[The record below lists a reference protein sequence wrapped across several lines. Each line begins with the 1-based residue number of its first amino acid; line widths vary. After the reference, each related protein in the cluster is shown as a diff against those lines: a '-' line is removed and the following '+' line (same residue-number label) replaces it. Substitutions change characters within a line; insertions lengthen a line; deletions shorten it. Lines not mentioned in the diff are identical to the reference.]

1 MARAFY
7 SWQAGDWTQ
16 ILQRRGSGRTSL
28 WEQHRATCCCC
39 CFFHLSLS
47 LSPSLQAFTRETKRL
62 DQMGSVIG
70 CYYSTDRVHFS
81 SWPYLKERVESS
93 LLSQNSGDMAQDEFR
108 TMIIASSLIFEAYQ
122 HSHCS
127 FLMLGTVVI
136 VPLPVVYRGWPSIE
150 PQHPTDGKH

>member
-1 MARAFY
+1 
-7 SWQAGDWTQ
+7 
-16 ILQRRGSGRTSL
+16 
-28 WEQHRATCCCC
+28 
-39 CFFHLSLS
+39 
-47 LSPSLQAFTRETKRL
+47 
-62 DQMGSVIG
+62 MGSVIG